1 MKNLAYYEKKLKEN
15 SDSITYWE
23 LSVNYSVRKKKLQY
37 LRTIASWLMAQ
48 YIELLSKDI
57 EKNL

>member
-37 LRTIASWLMAQ
+37 LRTIESWLMSQ
-48 YIELLSKDI
+48 YIELLFKDI

>member
-1 MKNLAYYEKKLKEN
+1 MKNLAYYEKKLEEN
-15 SDSITYWE
+15 SASISYWE
-23 LSVNYSVRKKKLQY
+23 TSTNYSARRKKLQY
-37 LRTIASWLMAQ
+37 LRTIKSWLMAQ